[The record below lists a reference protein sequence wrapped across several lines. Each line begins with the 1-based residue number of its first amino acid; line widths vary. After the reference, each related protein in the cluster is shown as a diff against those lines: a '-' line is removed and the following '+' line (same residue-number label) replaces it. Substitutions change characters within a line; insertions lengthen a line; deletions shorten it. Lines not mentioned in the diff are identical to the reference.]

1 MYLVIVYGKLNR
13 YSKNLYC
20 FCKYIQFILIYFKNQ
35 LNFMQFYLIINRI
48 IIIAL
53 PVLIRN
59 IILQNF
65 HFIILYLSYLIIG

>member
-13 YSKNLYC
+13 YFKNLYC